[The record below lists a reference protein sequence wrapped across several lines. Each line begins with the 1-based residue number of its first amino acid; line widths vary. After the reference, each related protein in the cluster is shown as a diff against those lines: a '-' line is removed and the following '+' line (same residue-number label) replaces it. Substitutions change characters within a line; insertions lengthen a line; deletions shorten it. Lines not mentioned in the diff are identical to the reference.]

1 MTAVYS
7 IYGEYPST
15 YMPSVF
21 HISWMSCHIWKAS
34 SSYTTCGVTYM
45 YRGPQKSRHMMLFLV
60 TFYLKIHVGS
70 MHKNDKKSFKKS
82 KNNKNKT
89 RKKIKRG
96 AIAPDLTIFSWF
108 QFCCFFRSSQLLF
121 FCRFCSCCQHKFS
134 NKKNH

>member
-1 MTAVYS
+1 
-7 IYGEYPST
+7 
-15 YMPSVF
+15 
-21 HISWMSCHIWKAS
+21 
-34 SSYTTCGVTYM
+34 
-45 YRGPQKSRHMMLFLV
+45 MMLFLV

-108 QFCCFFRSSQLLF
+108 
-121 FCRFCSCCQHKFS
+121 
-134 NKKNH
+134 